1 MKNNYALV
9 SILVLSTFS
18 ANAQSYCTPSFLNGC
33 FSWSNKFI
41 TIGSINWALDASD
54 CAEYDY
60 TSMSTSVTAGIPVPV
75 SVENGSWCGCAI
87 WVDLNNNFTFED
99 SENLYHTYVG
109 GSPTYVYDFDL
120 TIPTGTPDGSYRL
133 RVISPWGSDGVTVG
147 DNGYGG
153 CGDYQYGNFEDFTI
167 NVGDVSSVGENA
179 ASTSII
185 TFPNPTNGPLT
196 IEAGTG
202 QPLER
207 ILVRSA
213 DGRLVQELAFTG
225 MAAKVLVDLSALPDG
240 VYLVQGIS
248 SVATL
253 TVRVLKG

>member
-1 MKNNYALV
+1 MKN
-9 SILVLSTFS
+9 
-18 ANAQSYCTPSFLNGC
+18 
-33 FSWSNKFI
+33 KF
-41 TIGSINWALDASD
+41 NFEEW
-54 CAEYDY
+54 
-60 TSMSTSVTAGIPVPV
+60 
-75 SVENGSWCGCAI
+75 EN
-87 WVDLNNNFTFED
+87 F
-99 SENLYHTYVG
+99 YPTYVG
-109 GSPTYVYDFDL
+109 GSANFDYDFDL
-120 TIPTGTPDGSYRL
+120 AIPAGTTDGSYRL

-167 NVGDVSSVGENA
+167 NVVDVSSVGENA
-179 ASTSII
+179 ASNSIFA
-185 TFPNPTNGPLT
+185 FPNPTNGPLT

-225 MAAKVLVDLSALPDG
+225 MAAKGLGDLSALPDG
-240 VYLVQGIS
+240 VYLVQGVS
-248 SVATL
+248 SAATL